1 MRITPM
7 SRGIL
12 PVFLLFVTALTGIS
26 HGQFVPAFPNA
37 HFITQDPGPFG
48 GPSDFVAEGTFTADD
63 NGVFDVFVLF
73 GQESLAAPPKFTY
86 STTFRWENPASGAKL
101 LEWVGNFNFDPP
113 MATSITNTNDVGT
126 TPPEF
131 ELAADSLSA
140 TVTSRMFPAFPFQV
154 ERYHGQIS
162 GLQPGETVFFQK
174 IGSGA
179 RVVPEP
185 SSGVL
190 LATVVAI
197 GFARVRR
204 ASRNFGIN

>member
-1 MRITPM
+1 MRTNLM
-7 SRGIL
+7 TRGIL
-12 PVFLLFVTALTGIS
+12 PVFLLFATALTGIS

-37 HFITQDPGPFG
+37 HFITEDPGPLG

-73 GQESLAAPPKFTY
+73 GAKSLAAPPAFMY
-86 STTFRWENPASGAKL
+86 STTFRWENAASGAKL

-113 MATSITNTNDVGT
+113 MATSITDTNDVAT

-140 TVTSRMFPAFPFQV
+140 TITSRMFPAFPFQV

-179 RVVPEP
+179 GVVPEP

-190 LATVVAI
+190 LATAIAI

-204 ASRNFGIN
+204 NNRNLMIA